1 LPLVCSSLDIPA
13 FLSLSHYRL
22 PNLASDWNTIWEI
35 FHSRIELSSLLS
47 RLADQFMIQDLRGER
62 GLMPIHDTRCA
73 QRRRLCAAHLS
84 PLLSRSLFWLDSL
97 CFMIPWICW
106 VGFASYPGTLEFLFF
121 FVFLNRINLASSLVE
136 CFHNRESEEL
146 LEGVNGWSQNQ
157 EGSVF
162 LLDFCRQDLARRNTR
177 RSRAAL
183 HNKHLNKKKRTP
195 TMDSV
200 IFSCSVCFSW
210 TTFFWERE

>member
-1 LPLVCSSLDIPA
+1 
-13 FLSLSHYRL
+13 
-22 PNLASDWNTIWEI
+22 
-35 FHSRIELSSLLS
+35 
-47 RLADQFMIQDLRGER
+47 MIQDMRGER

-106 VGFASYPGTLEFLFF
+106 VGFAGYLGTLEFLFF

-146 LEGVNGWSQNQ
+146 LEGVNGWSQTRKDLFSYWTFAVRIWQ
-157 EGSVF
+157 EGTHVVLALHFTTNISTKKKEPQPWIVLFSLALSALAGLLFFGNGNNGQRYLSFSVF
-162 LLDFCRQDLARRNTR
+162 PRSFGNT
-177 RSRAAL
+177 
-183 HNKHLNKKKRTP
+183 
-195 TMDSV
+195 
-200 IFSCSVCFSW
+200 C
-210 TTFFWERE
+210 

>member
-1 LPLVCSSLDIPA
+1 
-13 FLSLSHYRL
+13 
-22 PNLASDWNTIWEI
+22 
-35 FHSRIELSSLLS
+35 
-47 RLADQFMIQDLRGER
+47 
-62 GLMPIHDTRCA
+62 
-73 QRRRLCAAHLS
+73 
-84 PLLSRSLFWLDSL
+84 
-97 CFMIPWICW
+97 MIPWICW

-146 LEGVNGWSQNQ
+146 LEGVNGWSQTRKDLFSYWTFAVRIWQ
-157 EGSVF
+157 EGTHVV
-162 LLDFCRQDLARRNTR
+162 L
-177 RSRAAL
+177 AL
-183 HNKHLNKKKRTP
+183 HFTTNISTKKKRTP